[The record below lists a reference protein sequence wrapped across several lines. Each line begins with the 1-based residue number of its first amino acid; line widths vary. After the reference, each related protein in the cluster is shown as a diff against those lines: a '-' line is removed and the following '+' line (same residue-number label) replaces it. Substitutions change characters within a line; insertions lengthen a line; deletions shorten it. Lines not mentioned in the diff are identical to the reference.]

1 MESQGLGVGA
11 HLKEVATK
19 DAVYHNCSVIRS
31 DTVGLVFEVQRTVT
45 DGGDVENVVTHVLVP
60 WANINYVVLM
70 EERS

>member
-1 MESQGLGVGA
+1 MENQGLGVGA

-60 WANINYVVLM
+60 WTNINHVVLM